1 MGKDIDMLSI
11 KRRDVSLR
19 AFPRTGIDISASTMG
34 ADMLNSDGTMNLVG
48 VLMLNSASKIGA
60 DIDMLSIKRRDV
72 SLRAFPMTAGKDIS
86 ASRIGADMLNSKIG
100 ADIDM
105 LSIKRRR
112 MKLGLASSML
122 ATTTT
127 VEARRRNFI
136 LSR

>member
-1 MGKDIDMLSI
+1 
-11 KRRDVSLR
+11 
-19 AFPRTGIDISASTMG
+19 MG

-86 ASRIGADMLNSKIG
+86 ASRIGADMLNSASKIG